1 MSSASH
7 RRLILLVALSA
18 IPGSVSSQ
26 SIERIVYASVL
37 DRAGR
42 PVSDVAA
49 KDLTVRENNID
60 HGVLRISRAIEPIDI
75 AVLVDTS
82 HNAEAFIPDFRRGL
96 LDFVRA
102 ISGRHEI
109 ALIGFGQRPSILVDY
124 TRDTRRLEGGVAR
137 IFVLRGSGAYLMDS
151 IIETSRSLRTR
162 ERPRREVIVITSEGG
177 ELSDRN
183 SADVSGEVLR
193 SGITLDA
200 FVVVGTQQGVGSAS
214 EARVPEWNIPAA
226 AQDQPTH
233 ERAVALTEAI
243 KRTGGRREDLVT
255 AGTLGAK
262 LRELAA
268 RLNNQYRVIYEGP
281 PRLTAP
287 ASIEIV
293 TKRSDLRVRV
303 TGIPQNQ
310 P

>member
-1 MSSASH
+1 MLLASQ
-7 RRLILLVALSA
+7 RRLILLVALGA
-18 IPGSVSSQ
+18 IPVSASSQ
-26 SIERIVYASVL
+26 SVERIVYASVL

-42 PVSDVAA
+42 PMTDVDA
-49 KDLTVRENNID
+49 KDLTVRENSID

-82 HNAEAFIPDFRRGL
+82 HDAEAFIPDFRRAL
-96 LDFVRA
+96 LDFVRG

-109 ALIGFGQRPSILVDY
+109 ALIGFGERPSILVDY
-124 TRDTRRLEGGVAR
+124 TRDTRRLEAGVAR

-162 ERPRREVIVITSEGG
+162 ERPRREMIVITSERG

-183 SADVSGEVLR
+183 SADVSGEVQL

-200 FVVVGTQQGVGSAS
+200 FVVVGTQQGVRPAS
-214 EARVPEWNIPAA
+214 EARVPDWNVPPAA
-226 AQDQPTH
+226 RDQPAH

-243 KRTGGRREDLVT
+243 IRTGGRREDLVT
-255 AGTLGAK
+255 AGTLGARF
-262 LRELAA
+262 RELAA

-293 TKRSDLRVRV
+293 SRRPDLRVRV

>member
-1 MSSASH
+1 MSLASH
-7 RRLILLVALSA
+7 RRLILLVSLSA
-18 IPGSVSSQ
+18 IPVPASSQ
-26 SIERIVYASVL
+26 SVERIVYASVL

-42 PVSDVAA
+42 PVSDVDA

-60 HGVLRISRAIEPIDI
+60 HSVLRISRAIEPIDI

-82 HNAEAFIPDFRRGL
+82 HDAEAFISDFRRGL
-96 LDFVRA
+96 LDFVRTMN
-102 ISGRHEI
+102 GRPEI
-109 ALIGFGQRPSILVDY
+109 TLIGFGQRPSILVDY
-124 TRDTRRLEGGVAR
+124 TRDTRRLEAGVAR

-183 SADVSGEVLR
+183 SADVFGEVQR

-214 EARVPEWNIPAA
+214 EARVPEWNISPAA
-226 AQDQPTH
+226 PDQPAY

-255 AGTLGAK
+255 ARALGAK
-262 LRELAA
+262 LRDLAA

-281 PRLTAP
+281 PRFTAP

-293 TKRSDLRVRV
+293 TTRPDLRVRV
-303 TGIPQNQ
+303 MGIPQNQ